1 MSERS
6 LQRKRRLNAL
16 REHDQVEN
24 PSPAPLDV
32 EPFIGTWLKTNGKPG
47 QWIERVEIARE
58 GSDQIAVRLWGGDAP
73 SPQDWGT
80 AVASAL
86 FANAITS
93 STGAAFIAR
102 YDFDFLQSEMQGN
115 VNLGLLVLAGFHQF
129 RDGSGRSD
137 LFTRE
142 FFRKAQS

>member
-6 LQRKRRLNAL
+6 LRRKSCLNAL

-24 PSPAPLDV
+24 PSPAPLDL
-32 EPFIGTWLKTNGKPG
+32 EPFIGTWEKTNEKPG
-47 QWIERVEIARE
+47 QWIRRVEIARE

-73 SPQDWGT
+73 SPSDWGT
-80 AVASAL
+80 AAANAL

-93 STGAAFIAR
+93 STGAAFITR
-102 YDFDFLQSEMQGN
+102 YDFGFLHSEIQGN
-115 VNLGLLVLAGFHQF
+115 VNLGLLVLAGFHRF

-142 FFRKAQS
+142 FFRKAQA